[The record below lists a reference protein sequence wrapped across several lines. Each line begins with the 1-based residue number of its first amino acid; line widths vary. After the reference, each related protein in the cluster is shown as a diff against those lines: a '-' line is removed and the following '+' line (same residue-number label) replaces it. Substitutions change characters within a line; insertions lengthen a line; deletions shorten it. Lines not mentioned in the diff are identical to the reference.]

1 MILISKEYS
10 IATIFT
16 FKVIAQHKLGNIYK
30 NNAKKRVIKKVKV
43 TNSKLEVLLKTRFGI
58 DYSPKNVGL
67 GLKFTNKIIKGEKFR
82 RSPLVSG
89 FRTLGLV
96 Q

>member
-1 MILISKEYS
+1 M
-10 IATIFT
+10 
-16 FKVIAQHKLGNIYK
+16 
-30 NNAKKRVIKKVKV
+30 KV

-67 GLKFTNKIIKGEKFR
+67 GLKFANKIIKGEKFR